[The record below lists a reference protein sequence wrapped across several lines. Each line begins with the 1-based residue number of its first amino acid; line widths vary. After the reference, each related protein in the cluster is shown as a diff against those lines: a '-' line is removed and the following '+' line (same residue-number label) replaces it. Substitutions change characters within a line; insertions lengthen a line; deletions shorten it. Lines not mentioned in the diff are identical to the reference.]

1 MPANV
6 ETMFSAVETP
16 WHRLGVV
23 TDKALTSSEAIVQA
37 GLDWNVSVRPLATF
51 GEMSKGQGSL
61 IDVPDNFATVR
72 DSDESVLGVVG
83 KRYEP
88 IQKLRML

>member
-23 TDKALTSSEAIVQA
+23 TDSALTSSEAIVQA
-37 GLDWNVSVRPLATF
+37 GLDWTVSVRPLVTF
-51 GEMSKGQGSL
+51 SSEGGGQ
-61 IDVPDNFATVR
+61 T
-72 DSDESVLGVVG
+72 
-83 KRYEP
+83 
-88 IQKLRML
+88 